1 MYEKQSILDSTRSA
15 VKDLLKRKPGATG
28 ADTLHDELEDVVSRW
43 KSFSDRCKSR
53 IKLMEDMKDFHDTHD
68 SLSNWLSAKDRMM
81 AVLGPISSDS
91 RMVQSQVQQVQVL
104 REEFRGQQPQL
115 QHLTEIGE
123 AILSQVDQNS
133 PDGQRLSAKLSAILQ
148 RWADLLSR
156 LEERASSLGAAAD
169 TSREFD
175 AGCARLRDALQ
186 AISDNLDDLPLDK
199 DPEEQL
205 RKIQNLERQ
214 LEGQRPLLADIEAA
228 GAQLSEV
235 LTDPASRAEIQSKLA
250 ALARQYNN
258 LQKKLDHRK
267 AEIEGSLRDGR
278 QLEQSCAKTVGWL
291 TEELGGMSERLLIS
305 ADKHV
310 LQQQLE
316 HHEPV
321 YKEVMSKEHEVIMLL
336 NKARD
341 ALSKSTQR
349 SDTRN
354 LQRDVDKIQQLWEKL
369 RKEAVDR
376 QTRLLTCMENC
387 KKYYRVLDS
396 FLPWLSSAESKLDVL
411 RPVSFKKK
419 DIEKQLK
426 ELSAFRNEVWK
437 HSGEY
442 ENTRML
448 GETFQGAC
456 DIDKEVVR
464 NELTDLKI
472 RWDKLNNDVMERTQH
487 LEDTSRRLADFTE
500 SLRELDHSLQR
511 CEDKLANHDVSDP
524 KLLEKI
530 KALKDEV
537 NVLKKPL
544 QTVRQQAGD
553 LSLSA
558 GEMGVDASHLLD
570 EVDALGE
577 RIDHLNGRLDDRVS
591 ELQSAATAVQQFNE
605 QAKALGLDLSNLE
618 RELDGMKP
626 PAREVKVVR
635 NQLDDIAKF
644 LKKIT
649 KAGDDVAALVR
660 TSDNL
665 VDPGL
670 HAREQIDNLRRTL
683 TRLDERA
690 RTREEDLDSALQKL
704 EQFYQDHTVV
714 LEDIHEAQ
722 EQVHHLK
729 PVGSEVEGIKS
740 QQEESRAIRRNIVEP
755 LSVQVADCN
764 KKGQAL
770 IQSAAGGVNTTQLEK
785 DLERMMD
792 KWNQLKEKMNE
803 RDRRLDVGL
812 LQSGKFQEALDG
824 LAKWLSDTEEMVAN
838 QKPPSADYKVVK
850 AQLQEQKVRF

>member
-1 MYEKQSILDSTRSA
+1 M
-15 VKDLLKRKPGATG
+15 
-28 ADTLHDELEDVVSRW
+28 
-43 KSFSDRCKSR
+43 
-53 IKLMEDMKDFHDTHD
+53 
-68 SLSNWLSAKDRMM
+68 
-81 AVLGPISSDS
+81 
-91 RMVQSQVQQVQVL
+91 QVQQVQVL
-104 REEFRGQQPQL
+104 REEFRSQQPQL

-133 PDGQRLSAKLSAILQ
+133 PDGQRLSAKLSAILS
-148 RWADLLSR
+148 RWADLLGR

-186 AISDNLDDLPLDK
+186 AISDQLDDIPLDK

-228 GAQLSEV
+228 GAHLSEV
-235 LTDPASRAEIQSKLA
+235 LTDPASRAEIQGKLA

-278 QLEQSCAKTVGWL
+278 QLEQSCARTVGWL
-291 TEELGGMSERLLIS
+291 AEELSGMSERLLVS

-316 HHEPV
+316 HHEPA

-354 LQRDVDKIQQLWEKL
+354 LQRDVEKIQQLWEKL

-376 QTRLLTCMENC
+376 QTRLQTCMEHC
-387 KKYYRVLDS
+387 KKYYRVLDT
-396 FLPWLSSAESKLDVL
+396 FLPWLSSAEGKLDLL
-411 RPVSFKKK
+411 RPASFKKK

-426 ELSAFRNEVWK
+426 EISAFRNEVWK

-464 NELTDLKI
+464 NELTDLKL

-487 LEDTSRRLADFTE
+487 LEDTARRLADFTE
-500 SLRELDHSLQR
+500 NLRELDHSLQR
-511 CEDKLANHDVSDP
+511 CEDKLSNHDVSDP

-530 KALKDEV
+530 KALKEEV
-537 NVLKKPL
+537 SSLKKPL
-544 QTVRQQAGD
+544 QGVRQQAGD
-553 LSLSA
+553 LALAA
-558 GEMGVDASHLLD
+558 GEMGVDAGHLQD
-570 EVDALGE
+570 EVDVLGE
-577 RIDHLNGRLDDRVS
+577 RMDHLTSRLDDRVS
-591 ELQSAATAVQQFNE
+591 ELQSAATAVHQFNE
-605 QAKALGLDLSNLE
+605 QAKALSTDLSNLE
-618 RELDGMKP
+618 RELDAMKP
-626 PAREVKVVR
+626 PARDVKTVR

-644 LKKIT
+644 VKKIT
-649 KAGDDVAALVR
+649 KASDDVAALVR
-660 TSDNL
+660 VSDNL

-670 HAREQIDNLRRTL
+670 HTREQTESLRRTL
-683 TRLDERA
+683 ARLDERA
-690 RTREEDLDSALQKL
+690 RTREEDLDGTLQRL
-704 EQFYQDHTVV
+704 EQFYQIHTVV

-722 EQVHHLK
+722 EQVHRLK

-740 QQEESRAIRRNIVEP
+740 QQEESRALRRNVVEP
-755 LSVQVADCN
+755 LSQQVADCN
-764 KKGQAL
+764 RKGQAL
-770 IQSAAGGVNTTQLEK
+770 IQSAAGGVSTAQLEK
-785 DLERMMD
+785 DLERMME
-792 KWNQLKEKMNE
+792 KWNQLKEKVCRVSLKN
-803 RDRRLDVGL
+803 
-812 LQSGKFQEALDG
+812 F
-824 LAKWLSDTEEMVAN
+824 
-838 QKPPSADYKVVK
+838 
-850 AQLQEQKVRF
+850 